1 MRSCESSYAERPSS
15 PTAEPGLM
23 KNPKLQG
30 TSPKRKRRFGAA
42 PLFGIRM
49 FITQK
54 SPVLRSLEKRTDH
67 RRCHCAGNVTT
78 NHAKHTKES
87 ASICVHLR
95 SMNSPCQLQRCVYTR
110 DARSPP
116 NAPDEL
122 PPPSNL

>member
-1 MRSCESSYAERPSS
+1 
-15 PTAEPGLM
+15 M

-30 TSPKRKRRFGAA
+30 AGPKRKRRFGAA

-49 FITQK
+49 FITQE
-54 SPVLRSLEKRTDH
+54 SPVLRSLEKRSDH
-67 RRCHCAGNVTT
+67 RRCHCAGNVT
-78 NHAKHTKES
+78 AKHTKES

-116 NAPDEL
+116 NVGTQPRRAEDSSQPAT
-122 PPPSNL
+122 SR